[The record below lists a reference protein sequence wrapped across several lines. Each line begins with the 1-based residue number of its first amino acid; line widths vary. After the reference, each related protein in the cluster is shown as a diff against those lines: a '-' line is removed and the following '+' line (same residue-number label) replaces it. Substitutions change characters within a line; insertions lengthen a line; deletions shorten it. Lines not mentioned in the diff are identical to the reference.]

1 MTPRGNLAECAPMM
15 QCNHQ
20 QVNKRAIN
28 PVTTIT
34 FNFQRLFNF
43 SEYRV
48 YLNLKCHEIL
58 SNILPFPAN
67 THTPI

>member
-1 MTPRGNLAECAPMM
+1 MTPRGNLAECTAMM

-34 FNFQRLFNF
+34 LNFQRLFNF
-43 SEYRV
+43 SRV
-48 YLNLKCHEIL
+48 Q
-58 SNILPFPAN
+58 SLPESQMS
-67 THTPI
+67 